1 MDDRKG
7 SETINQGGAP
17 DTSGD
22 ERDAEHDPTGNV
34 AEKGE
39 QPSPAKRERGETT
52 GADTGSA
59 IDVDSAHDRAS

>member
-7 SETINQGGAP
+7 SETINRGGAP
-17 DTSGD
+17 DTPGD
-22 ERDAEHDPTGNV
+22 ERDATGDV

-39 QPSPAKRERGETT
+39 QPSPAKRERGEPT